1 MVIARILLIL
11 TTVIWGST
19 FVATKVCLKY
29 MTPIEVMAFR
39 FTIALP
45 LIFGLMKAGRIR
57 FFLGR
62 HKARLGWASLVL
74 LAHFLVQITGIKY
87 TTATNTGWI
96 IALTPLVVAVLAAT
110 LLHERL
116 TYKIILG
123 IGIATAGIILLVS
136 RGKLT
141 DLRWLSSYGDWL
153 VLASAHTWAIYTIL
167 TRDVSRDL
175 NPLVVTSVILL
186 PSALISLLGVGLF
199 SQWSRFLHLPLEA
212 VISIIFLG
220 ILGTALGHWFWQLGV
235 ARIGASRAGIFLYL
249 EPIATTIVAVPYL
262 GEPLGVITI
271 IGGLAVLLGVWI
283 SQR

>member
-1 MVIARILLIL
+1 
-11 TTVIWGST
+11 
-19 FVATKVCLKY
+19 
-29 MTPIEVMAFR
+29 
-39 FTIALP
+39 
-45 LIFGLMKAGRIR
+45 
-57 FFLGR
+57 
-62 HKARLGWASLVL
+62 
-74 LAHFLVQITGIKY
+74 
-87 TTATNTGWI
+87 
-96 IALTPLVVAVLAAT
+96 VVAVLAAT